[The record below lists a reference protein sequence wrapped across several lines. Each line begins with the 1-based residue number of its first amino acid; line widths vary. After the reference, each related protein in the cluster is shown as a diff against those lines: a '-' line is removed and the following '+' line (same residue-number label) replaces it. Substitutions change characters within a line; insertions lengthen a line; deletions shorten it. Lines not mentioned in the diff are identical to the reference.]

1 MEPRDRAAPASCRAI
16 CFGGWS
22 SRVSGFWFES
32 KLAAGSVLVGTDE
45 VSFFLPLHC
54 DIIHDIVTGAVND
67 PSHSNNVVLCLR
79 LCHSRRNAGCRQVIG
94 TPSDQCRQTN
104 AV

>member
-54 DIIHDIVTGAVND
+54 DIIHDVATGSANYASNPDLAVFC
-67 PSHSNNVVLCLR
+67 LCL
-79 LCHSRRNAGCRQVIG
+79 CYGGWDAIG
-94 TPSDQCRQTN
+94 W
-104 AV
+104 